1 MSLITRR
8 KLLENAAKGGM
19 ALGAGG
25 LIAACGSSSGTSSA
39 NASADPSG
47 AAGTPKHGGTL
58 HVGMTGGSSS
68 DTLDPN
74 KMVNNC
80 DYARVACVFDA
91 LAWMNADGKPEL
103 RVAEEMAPNKNAT
116 EWTVRLRKG
125 VIFHDGREATADDL
139 LFTFQRAANP
149 KNPGL
154 AANSL
159 KGLKL
164 NEMKKLDKYTVRLP
178 FAVPYSTFFESQAN
192 TNSVYLVPVGFD
204 PNKPIGSGPFKL
216 VSFTP
221 GQQSVMGANKQYWN
235 QPLPYL
241 DQLIMT
247 DFSDETSQ
255 VNALLSGQV
264 QAVNLLSQDTIGT
277 VSGSGKKVVVSPG
290 GGWNPFTMRV
300 DMAPFTDVR
309 VRQAFRL
316 MVDRE
321 KMNRLVFGGH
331 GTLGNDV
338 FSIWSDDY
346 DHSLPQRQ
354 QDIAQAKSL
363 LKQAGHDN
371 MSIQLVTADIAQGV
385 VNLAQLFAQD
395 AAKAGIN
402 VNLRKITV
410 TEFYGPNYLKWQ
422 FAQDYWF
429 YQPYLPQVQQA
440 TLPSAPFN
448 ECHFNDPQYI
458 KLYNQALATLDVAK
472 RTEIAHE
479 MQMIDYNSGG
489 YIIPLFVPLFEGYAP
504 NVQGAVPS
512 KTGGSFNLGDF
523 EHMWLS

>member
-8 KLLENAAKGGM
+8 KLLENAAKGGV

-25 LIAACGSSSGTSSA
+25 LIAACGSSSGSSSA
-39 NASADPSG
+39 SSSASSSG
-47 AAGTPKHGGTL
+47 AAGSPKHGGTL

-68 DTLDPN
+68 DTLDCN
-74 KMVNNC
+74 KMVNNT
-80 DYARVACVFDA
+80 DYARVACLFDA
-91 LAWMNADGKPEL
+91 LAWINADGKPEL
-103 RVAEEMAPNKNAT
+103 RVAEEITPNNDAT

-139 LFTFQRAANP
+139 LFSFQRVADP
-149 KNPGL
+149 KNPGE

-159 KGLKL
+159 KGIKL
-164 NEMKKLDKYTVRLP
+164 NEMKKLDKYTIRVP
-178 FAVPYSTFFESQAN
+178 FAAPYSTFFESQAN
-192 TNSVYLVPVGFD
+192 TISVYLLPVGFN
-204 PNKPIGSGPFKL
+204 PSKPIGSGPFKL

-221 GQQSVMGANKQYWN
+221 GQQSVMAAHKQYWN

-241 DQLIMT
+241 DQLIIT

-277 VSGSGKKVVVSPG
+277 VTGSGKKLVISPG

-338 FSIWSDDY
+338 FAIWSDDY

-363 LKQAGHDN
+363 LKQAGHEN
-371 MSIQLVTADIAQGV
+371 MTIQLVTADIAQGV
-385 VNLAQLFAQD
+385 VNMAQLFAQD
-395 AAKAGIN
+395 AAKAGVT

-422 FAQDYWF
+422 FAQDYWY

-440 TLPSAPFN
+440 TLPTSPFN
-448 ECHFNDPQYI
+448 ECHFDDPQYI
-458 KLYNQALATLDVAK
+458 KLYNQGLATLEVAK

-479 MQMIDYNSGG
+479 MQMIDYNRGG
-489 YIIPLFVPLFEGYAP
+489 YIIPLFVPLFEGYAT

-512 KTGGSFNLGDF
+512 RTGGSFNLADF

>member
-8 KLLENAAKGGM
+8 TLLENAAKGGLV
-19 ALGAGG
+19 LGAGG
-25 LIAACGSSSGTSSA
+25 VISACGSSSSPSSSSTGSSP
-39 NASADPSG
+39 AS
-47 AAGTPKHGGTL
+47 AGTPKHGGTL

-74 KMVNNC
+74 KMVNNT
-80 DYARVACVFDA
+80 DYARVACLFDA
-91 LAWMNADGKPEL
+91 LAWVRADGKPEL
-103 RVAEEMAPNKNAT
+103 RVAESMTPNKDAT

-125 VIFHDGREATADDL
+125 VMFHDGREATADDL
-139 LFTFQRAANP
+139 LFSFRRVADP
-149 KNPGL
+149 KNPGE

-159 KGLKL
+159 KGIKL
-164 NEMKKLDKYTVRLP
+164 NAMKKIDKYTVMVP
-178 FAVPYSTFFESQAN
+178 FSTPYSTFFESQAN
-192 TNSVYLVPVGFD
+192 TISVYLLPVGFN
-204 PNKPIGSGPFKL
+204 PAKPIGSGPFKL

-221 GQQSVMGANKQYWN
+221 GQQSVMAGNKHYWN

-241 DQLIMT
+241 DQLIVT

-264 QAVNLLSQDTIGT
+264 DAVNLLSQDTIGT
-277 VSGSGKKVVVSPG
+277 VTGSGKKVVISPG

-300 DMAPFTDVR
+300 DQAPFSDVR

-321 KMNRLVFGGH
+321 KMNKLVFGGH

-338 FSIWSDDY
+338 FGIWSPDY

-354 QDIAQAKSL
+354 QDISQAKSL
-363 LKQAGHDN
+363 LKQAGHEN
-371 MSIQLVTADIAQGV
+371 LTIQLVTADIAQGV
-385 VNLAQLFAQD
+385 VNMAQLFVQD
-395 AAKAGIN
+395 AAKAGVK

-422 FAQDYWF
+422 FAQDYWY

-440 TLPSAPFN
+440 TLPTSPFN
-448 ECHFNDPQYI
+448 ETHFADPQYI
-458 KLYNQALATLDVAK
+458 KLYGQALATLDVSK
-472 RTEIAHE
+472 RTQISHE
-479 MQMIDYNSGG
+479 MQMIDYNRGG
-489 YIIPLFVPLFEGYAP
+489 YIIPLFVPLFDGYAS
-504 NVQGAVPS
+504 NVHGAVPS
-512 KTGGSFNLGDF
+512 RTGSSFNLADF
-523 EHMWLS
+523 EHMWLA

>member
-8 KLLENAAKGGM
+8 TLLENAAKGGLV
-19 ALGAGG
+19 LGASG
-25 LIAACGSSSGTSSA
+25 LISACGSSSSPSSSSTGSSP
-39 NASADPSG
+39 ASAG
-47 AAGTPKHGGTL
+47 IPKHGGTL

-74 KMVNNC
+74 KMVNNT
-80 DYARVACVFDA
+80 DYARVACLFDA
-91 LAWMNADGKPEL
+91 LAWVRADGRPEL
-103 RVAEEMAPNKNAT
+103 RVAESMTPNKDAT

-125 VIFHDGREATADDL
+125 VMFHDGREATADDL
-139 LFTFQRAANP
+139 LFSFRRVADP
-149 KNPGL
+149 KNPGE

-159 KGLKL
+159 KGIKL
-164 NEMKKLDKYTVRLP
+164 NAMKKIDKYTVMVP
-178 FAVPYSTFFESQAN
+178 FSTPYSTFFESQAN
-192 TNSVYLVPVGFD
+192 TISVYLLPVGFN
-204 PNKPIGSGPFKL
+204 PAKPIGSGPFKL

-221 GQQSVMGANKQYWN
+221 GQQSVMAGNKHYWN

-241 DQLIMT
+241 DQLIVT

-264 QAVNLLSQDTIGT
+264 DAVNLLSQDTIGT
-277 VSGSGKKVVVSPG
+277 VTGSGKKVVISPG

-300 DMAPFTDVR
+300 DQAPFSDVR

-321 KMNRLVFGGH
+321 KMNKLVFGGH

-338 FSIWSDDY
+338 FGIWSPDY

-354 QDIAQAKSL
+354 QDISQAKSL
-363 LKQAGHDN
+363 LKQAGHEN
-371 MSIQLVTADIAQGV
+371 LTIQLVTADIAQGV
-385 VNLAQLFAQD
+385 VNMAQLFVQD
-395 AAKAGIN
+395 AAKAGVK

-422 FAQDYWF
+422 FAQDYWY

-440 TLPSAPFN
+440 TLPTSPFN
-448 ECHFNDPQYI
+448 ETHFADPQYI
-458 KLYNQALATLDVAK
+458 KLYGQALATLDVSK
-472 RTEIAHE
+472 RTQISHE
-479 MQMIDYNSGG
+479 MQMIDYNRGG
-489 YIIPLFVPLFEGYAP
+489 YIIPLFVPLFDGYAS
-504 NVQGAVPS
+504 NVHGAVPS
-512 KTGGSFNLGDF
+512 RTGGSFNLADF
-523 EHMWLS
+523 EHMWLA